1 MLQIEPMHTV
11 SIIMSIIIVDL
22 MHSPSFN
29 NHDVERFESLHDLW
43 IKQKKKKK
51 KSAHCIHKFQQFW
64 AHKIIFARKKVFI
77 VNTQCLITPSIC
89 KRVNNKY
96 LVFKGI

>member
-29 NHDVERFESLHDLW
+29 NRDVERFESLHDL
-43 IKQKKKKK
+43 
-51 KSAHCIHKFQQFW
+51 
-64 AHKIIFARKKVFI
+64 
-77 VNTQCLITPSIC
+77 
-89 KRVNNKY
+89 
-96 LVFKGI
+96 

>member
-29 NHDVERFESLHDLW
+29 NHDVERFESLHYLL
-43 IKQKKKKK
+43 IKKKKK
-51 KSAHCIHKFQQFW
+51 K
-64 AHKIIFARKKVFI
+64 KKTI
-77 VNTQCLITPSIC
+77 SSLHSQISTILST
-89 KRVNNKY
+89 
-96 LVFKGI
+96 